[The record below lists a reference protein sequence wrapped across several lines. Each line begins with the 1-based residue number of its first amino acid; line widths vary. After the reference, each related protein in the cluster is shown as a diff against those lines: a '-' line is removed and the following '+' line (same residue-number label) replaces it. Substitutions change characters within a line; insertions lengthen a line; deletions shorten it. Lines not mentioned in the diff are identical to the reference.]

1 MIAPPPNTSVIGTN
15 GQGKPFSH
23 YRDWLTVD
31 GPKKP
36 DEWPGGLNEWDCGN
50 DPGPIPPRQWLLG
63 NVFCRSFVSSVVAG
77 GGVGKTAL
85 RLVQYI
91 SLALGRPL
99 SGQHVFQQSRVLI
112 ISLEDDQ
119 WEMERRIKA
128 ILDYYHIN
136 RNELHGW
143 LFCACP
149 KLAKLA
155 ENKNNIRVVGPLER
169 QIRDAIDR
177 RMPDLVALDPFVKTH
192 ALEENDAGDMDF
204 VCSLLARLAIERNIA
219 VDAPHHVHKG
229 TITPGDADSG
239 RGSSG
244 IKDAGRLIYTLCAMS
259 DDEAATFSVPPGER
273 KCYVRLDAAKINIA
287 VHPTDAVWFKLVSVA
302 IGNATPEYPNG
313 DHIQVVEPW
322 NPPLPF
328 EGLND
333 TVVNTILNDLAK
345 GLDNGQ
351 RYSNSPNAEHQAWML
366 IKKHRPDKPE
376 AACRQI
382 IGTWLK
388 NELITPQPYDDPVQR
403 KQRKGLYVNDSKR
416 PGAAT
421 IA

>member
-1 MIAPPPNTSVIGTN
+1 MIAPPPNTTIIGTN
-15 GQGKPFSH
+15 GQGKSFSH
-23 YRDWLTVD
+23 YRDLRTPAPPD
-31 GPKKP
+31 GL
-36 DEWPGGLNEWDCGN
+36 DEWDCGE

-63 NVFCRSFVSSVVAG
+63 NVFCRGFVSSVVAG

-99 SGQHVFQQSRVLI
+99 SGQHVFQRSRVLI

-119 WEMERRIKA
+119 WEMHRRIKA
-128 ILDYYHIN
+128 VLDYYHIN
-136 RNELHGW
+136 RHELRGW

-155 ENKNNIRVVGPLER
+155 ENKNKIRTVGPLEG
-169 QIRDAIDR
+169 QIRDAVDR

-244 IKDAGRLIYTLCAMS
+244 IKDAGRLIYTLCPMT
-259 DDEAATFSVPPGER
+259 DKEAESFSVPLGER
-273 KCYVRLDAAKINIA
+273 RYYVRLDAAKINIA
-287 VHPTDAVWFKLVSVA
+287 IHPADAVWFKLVSVT
-302 IGNATPEYPNG
+302 IGNGTPEYPNG
-313 DHIQVVEPW
+313 DHIQVVQPW
-322 NPPLPF
+322 KPPLTF
-328 EGLND
+328 EDLNEP
-333 TVVNTILNDLAK
+333 TVNAILNDLAN
-345 GLDNGQ
+345 GLDTGQ
-351 RYSNSPNAEHQAWML
+351 RYTTSRNADNQAWML
-366 IKKHRPDKPE
+366 VQKHCPHKPE
-376 AACRQI
+376 AACKQI
-382 IGTWLK
+382 IATWIK
-388 NELITPQPYDDPVQR
+388 NQLIVAQPYRDPTNRHQR
-403 KQRKGLYVNDSKR
+403 MGLHVNDSKR
-416 PGAAT
+416 PGT
-421 IA
+421 TTTT